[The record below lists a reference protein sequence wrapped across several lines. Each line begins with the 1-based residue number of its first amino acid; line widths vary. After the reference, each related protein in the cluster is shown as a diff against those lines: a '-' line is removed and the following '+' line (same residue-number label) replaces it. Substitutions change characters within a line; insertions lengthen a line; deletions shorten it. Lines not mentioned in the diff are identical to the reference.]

1 MAIHKVTCYV
11 GDAKMKFPQK
21 ELVKTLKRKKKVFFP
36 WFRLVIVYNSK
47 KYDIEM

>member
-1 MAIHKVTCYV
+1 
-11 GDAKMKFPQK
+11 MKFLQQ

-47 KYDIEM
+47 KYDIEV